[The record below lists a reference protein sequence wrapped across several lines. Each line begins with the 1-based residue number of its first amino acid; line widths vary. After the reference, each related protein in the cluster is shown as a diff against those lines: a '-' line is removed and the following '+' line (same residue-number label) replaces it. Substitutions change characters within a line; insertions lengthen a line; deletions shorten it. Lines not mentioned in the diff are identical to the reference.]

1 MLTVCCTSGRV
12 PYSTLADGTGTRL
25 QANIAGRSGHTSR
38 VRRLRCSCTGR
49 LTAGIND
56 LSISPD
62 GLYVATAS
70 DDKRI
75 HLHHF
80 HEPIL
85 APGAADAQGST
96 STARPAKYEPLR
108 RLEGHTAPVL
118 CTAFSPKSDCLVSGS
133 FDESVIL
140 WDVRRGT
147 ALKVLPAHSEAV
159 WTVGWDRE
167 AAMVLTGSA
176 DGSMCVLR

>member
-1 MLTVCCTSGRV
+1 M
-12 PYSTLADGTGTRL
+12 
-25 QANIAGRSGHTSR
+25 
-38 VRRLRCSCTGR
+38 
-49 LTAGIND
+49 AGIND

-62 GLYVATAS
+62 GLYVSTAS

-80 HEPIL
+80 HEPIV
-85 APGAADAQGST
+85 APGGDGAEPST
-96 STARPAKYEPLR
+96 STLTARPAKYEPLR

-118 CTAFSPKSDCLVSGS
+118 CAAFSPKGDCLASGS

-140 WDVRRGT
+140 WDVRRGV

-176 DGSMCVLR
+176 DGSMCVHAPSMRSCVS

>member
-1 MLTVCCTSGRV
+1 V
-12 PYSTLADGTGTRL
+12 
-25 QANIAGRSGHTSR
+25 NIAVKYEHTSL
-38 VRRLRCSCTGR
+38 VRRPLDAYPAN
-49 LTAGIND
+49 LIAGIND
-56 LSISPD
+56 LSVSPD

-80 HEPIL
+80 HEPIV
-85 APGAADAQGST
+85 APEAEGAQPST

-118 CTAFSPKSDCLVSGS
+118 CTAFSPKGDCLASGS

-176 DGSMCVLR
+176 DASM